1 VTREQIRAAVLDA
14 LASVAPETD
23 AGEVDPAASLREQL
37 ELDSMD
43 HLNFMI
49 ALDEALGVEIP
60 EADYPRLQT
69 LDQVVMYLE
78 RRLAGDDGARG
89 AAPSPTPR

>member
-1 VTREQIRAAVLDA
+1 VTRDQIRAAVLDA
-14 LASVAPETD
+14 LAGVAPEID
-23 AGEVDPAASLREQL
+23 AAAVDPADSLREQL

-49 ALDEALGVEIP
+49 ALDQVFGVEIP

-69 LDQVVMYLE
+69 LDQVVAYLE
-78 RRLAGDDGARG
+78 SRLTRDAAAR
-89 AAPSPTPR
+89 AASPSPVHR

>member
-1 VTREQIRAAVLDA
+1 MTREQIRAAVLDA
-14 LASVAPETD
+14 LAGIAPEAD
-23 AGEVDPAASLREQL
+23 AAAVDPADSLREQL

-49 ALDEALGVEIP
+49 ALDQALGVEIP

-69 LDQVVMYLE
+69 LDQVVTYLE
-78 RRLAGDDGARG
+78 SRLTGDGTAR
-89 AAPSPTPR
+89 ADAPSPTPR